1 MANRKSAIPFSSTPE
16 QDQKLE
22 EVLQELRGT
31 QGAVMPALQKAQ
43 EIYGY
48 LPIEVQQ
55 RVATGLNVPLEE
67 VYGVSTFYTQF
78 SLNPKG
84 QYKISVCTASTR
96 SPFGSITAFWKRSGG
111 SRTRW
116 LSRRFAPAAALQ
128 G

>member
-55 RVATGLNVPLEE
+55 RVAAGLNVPLEE
-67 VYGVSTFYTQF
+67 IYGVSTFYSQF
-78 SLNPKG
+78 TLNPKG
-84 QYKISVCTASTR
+84 QYKVSVCLGT
-96 SPFGSITAFWKRSGG
+96 
-111 SRTRW
+111 
-116 LSRRFAPAAALQ
+116 PAM
-128 G
+128 

>member
-55 RVATGLNVPLEE
+55 RVAAGLNVPLEE
-67 VYGVSTFYTQF
+67 YMVYPPSIPSSPSIPRDSIKY
-78 SLNPKG
+78 
-84 QYKISVCTASTR
+84 R
-96 SPFGSITAFWKRSGG
+96 SAWV
-111 SRTRW
+111 
-116 LSRRFAPAAALQ
+116 LPAM
-128 G
+128 